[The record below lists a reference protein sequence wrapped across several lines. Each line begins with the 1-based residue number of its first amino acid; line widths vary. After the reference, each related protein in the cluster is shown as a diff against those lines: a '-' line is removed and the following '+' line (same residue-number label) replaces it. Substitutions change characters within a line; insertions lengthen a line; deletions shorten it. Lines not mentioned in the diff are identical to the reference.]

1 MSFFFFRSLTAMSEE
16 GNVFFFFLENKSIDQ
31 NIREKYFPF
40 LFTHNKIG
48 RSFVSFLVSSLLVSS
63 FTTRAMFSSFFL
75 FHSYTFGNVVFFFLC
90 SFSHFIQCV
99 CVCGGV
105 LLLSFL
111 LSSLFNDLRL
121 FFRFVTTSELVLLYF
136 SFFFFFLF
144 FPLLFQ
150 VLLIS
155 LVHRVIH
162 LHRRTFG

>member
-75 FHSYTFGNVVFFFLC
+75 FHSYTFGNVFSFFVFFFTFH
-90 SFSHFIQCV
+90 SVCV
-99 CVCGGV
+99 CVWWG
-105 LLLSFL
+105 
-111 LSSLFNDLRL
+111 SSA
-121 FFRFVTTSELVLLYF
+121 
-136 SFFFFFLF
+136 F
-144 FPLLFQ
+144 FPS
-150 VLLIS
+150 I
-155 LVHRVIH
+155 I
-162 LHRRTFG
+162 TF

>member
-75 FHSYTFGNVVFFFLC
+75 FHSYTFGNVFFFFCVLFHI
-90 SFSHFIQCV
+90 SFSVCV
-99 CVCGGV
+99 CVVGFFCF
-105 LLLSFL
+105 LSFYHHFL
-111 LSSLFNDLRL
+111 TTSDFSLDLLQQVNWFFCIFLSS
-121 FFRFVTTSELVLLYF
+121 SF
-136 SFFFFFLF
+136 SFSFHCCFKYYSS
-144 FPLLFQ
+144 LLFI
-150 VLLIS
+150 V
-155 LVHRVIH
+155 
-162 LHRRTFG
+162 

>member
-1 MSFFFFRSLTAMSEE
+1 MFFSFSQKTKVL
-16 GNVFFFFLENKSIDQ
+16 
-31 NIREKYFPF
+31 IRISGDTFPF

-162 LHRRTFG
+162 LHIRTFG